1 MSEIITITTGTDG
14 IETVNARELH
24 TFLEVGKDFS
34 SWMKDRISQYDFVKN
49 RDYTLT
55 FPKTGERKNVVM
67 TEYHVSL
74 DMAKELSMVE
84 RNDKG
89 REARQYFIKCEK
101 LALEGPITI
110 QAKLTTRKLTAEL
123 RAFRDT
129 AKFFGIQG
137 NNALISANAAV
148 KKKHGVDMM
157 DAVGVTHL
165 IANTQLQSLTPTEI
179 GKRLGVSAKAVNK
192 ALESAGIQY
201 KTFGKWAATEKGY
214 AFASMQ
220 DTVIPNGTVVK
231 QLKWLESVI
240 DIISSEL
247 G

>member
-1 MSEIITITTGTDG
+1 
-14 IETVNARELH
+14 
-24 TFLEVGKDFS
+24 
-34 SWMKDRISQYDFVKN
+34 
-49 RDYTLT
+49 
-55 FPKTGERKNVVM
+55 
-67 TEYHVSL
+67 
-74 DMAKELSMVE
+74 
-84 RNDKG
+84 
-89 REARQYFIKCEK
+89 
-101 LALEGPITI
+101 
-110 QAKLTTRKLTAEL
+110 
-123 RAFRDT
+123 
-129 AKFFGIQG
+129 
-137 NNALISANAAV
+137 
-148 KKKHGVDMM
+148 MM